1 MKILAVDDDCI
12 ILELLPIILAKAG
25 ITDVT
30 VASSAQDAL
39 SVISNQVEPFE
50 CFLLDIEMPG
60 GSGIE
65 LCRAIRKLPAYEK
78 IPIIMLTAAQEK
90 SFLDE
95 SFVAGATDYAT
106 KPFDF
111 DELRA
116 RVRMAKLLVDEQ
128 RKVQK
133 ISKSD
138 RKSADKPEADF
149 TAAIN
154 ISGVKGLVPKQAL
167 TSYVAQLS
175 RVGFRASAFFAVHIE
190 SCRQIFDKGTSSE
203 FEYAL
208 RHSADAIMASP
219 RLGVAIMCYVGSG
232 NFICCSNIATLYPA
246 DLLESDIQ
254 NILDDKDLTYD
265 NGSPLDVE
273 IAVGAA
279 VQPLVSRPLQLNV
292 LEPQAI
298 ERTMVRVEAKRSAP
312 AVPNIRRIPNLDDRH
327 GSTFVSV
334 PRRPL

>member
-1 MKILAVDDDCI
+1 MKILAVDDDRS
-12 ILELLPIILAKAG
+12 ILELLPIILAEAG

-39 SVISNQVEPFE
+39 SVISNQAEPFE
-50 CFLLDIEMPG
+50 CFLLDIQMPG

-78 IPIIMLTAAQEK
+78 IPIIMLTAMQEK
-90 SFLDE
+90 SFIDD
-95 SFVAGATDYAT
+95 SFVAGATDYTT
-106 KPFDF
+106 KPFDIA
-111 DELRA
+111 ELCA

-133 ISKSD
+133 LSRVFGKSD
-138 RKSADKPEADF
+138 RKPADKPEADF

-154 ISGVKGLVPKQAL
+154 IGGVKGLIPKQAL
-167 TSYVAQLS
+167 TNYVAQLS
-175 RVGFRASAFFAVHIE
+175 RAGSQPSTFFAIHIE
-190 SCRQIFDKGTSSE
+190 SCRQIFDKGTPSE

-219 RLGVAIMCYVGSG
+219 MLETAIMCYVGSG
-232 NFICCSNIATLYPA
+232 NFICCSNIATLHPA
-246 DLLESDIQ
+246 DRLESDIQ
-254 NILDDKDLTYD
+254 NILDDKDLTYT

-279 VQPLVSRPLQLNV
+279 VQPLLSRPLQLHV

-298 ERTMVRVEAKRSAP
+298 ERAMVRVEAKRDAP
-312 AVPNIRRIPNLDDRH
+312 AVPNIRRIPI
-327 GSTFVSV
+327 
-334 PRRPL
+334 

>member
-154 ISGVKGLVPKQAL
+154 ISGVK
-167 TSYVAQLS
+167 
-175 RVGFRASAFFAVHIE
+175 VGFRASAFFAVHIE

-279 VQPLVSRPLQLNV
+279 VQPLLSRPLQLNV